1 MASQPNISHGAT
13 APNDSQQRVLE
24 RIALQRQRLRARRAA
39 HSQAVQVQA
48 AQEQQQANDPDT
60 PLSIR
65 LLAFARSHP
74 AAVAVA
80 AGLAVVAGPS
90 RLIRWAG
97 LVMPLVMRM
106 RR

>member
-1 MASQPNISHGAT
+1 MTSKLQD
-13 APNDSQQRVLE
+13 DSGSLSEREQKVLE

-39 HSQAVQVQA
+39 RTQAVHIQA
-48 AQEQQQANDPDT
+48 AQQQRQAADPDT
-60 PLSIR
+60 PMSIK

-74 AAVAVA
+74 AAVAVV
-80 AGLAVVAGPS
+80 AGLALVAGPS

-97 LVMPLVMRM
+97 LVMPLVMQM